1 MIDLAINERME
12 LFNRN
17 NMSLCESICIF
28 KGYVKNNI
36 ICQCD
41 IKFKFNSFYNV
52 NSSKYS
58 LIYRFK
64 QVETKNLNLWVLKC
78 YFNIFTKDIIMKNF
92 CSIIILVI
100 ILLTFGGAIYF
111 CTKESNI
118 LNDKI
123 FMLYEVTMKK
133 IDANFSLDN
142 SKNIYFFE
150 KDKNNIE
157 KINNAQKR
165 NDIKKSP
172 TRTVIK
178 TIHNNIFLHQSS
190 KNILNFNK
198 KKIFNPN
205 EMKSFEKYT
214 DNEMNNFPYYNALLL
229 DRRNFF
235 QIYFSLIKT
244 KHLLIFALNCEN
256 DFNPRTMK
264 INFMF
269 FIFAIFLAS
278 NTFFVNET
286 TIHNLFIY
294 KGKIEVLSDF
304 SKILYSILISLS
316 IKNLLL
322 LIAFP
327 ELDIVKIRKIGK
339 QNLIK
344 RNKLIKK
351 SIGMVII
358 KCHIFFFI
366 NIILLSMNWVYIS
379 CFFIIFQ
386 NTQMYVIRNTLMSFG
401 ISLVLPMVLY
411 LIPTLFRKLGIKG
424 DGSHGCYCFFFI
436 STIFQVLF

>member
-1 MIDLAINERME
+1 
-12 LFNRN
+12 
-17 NMSLCESICIF
+17 
-28 KGYVKNNI
+28 
-36 ICQCD
+36 
-41 IKFKFNSFYNV
+41 
-52 NSSKYS
+52 
-58 LIYRFK
+58 
-64 QVETKNLNLWVLKC
+64 
-78 YFNIFTKDIIMKNF
+78 MKNF

-111 CTKESNI
+111 CTKEYNI
-118 LNDKI
+118 LNGKI

-142 SKNIYFFE
+142 SKNIYF
-150 KDKNNIE
+150 KNDKNNIE
-157 KINNAQKR
+157 KINNARKR
-165 NDIKKSP
+165 NNIKKG
-172 TRTVIK
+172 TIK
-178 TIHNNIFLHQSS
+178 SLDKNIQNNVFLHQSS
-190 KNILNFNK
+190 KNILNITK
-198 KKIFNPN
+198 KKIFNPKK
-205 EMKSFEKYT
+205 MKSFEKYT
-214 DNEMNNFPYYNALLL
+214 ENEMNNLPYYNALHL

-244 KHLLIFALNCEN
+244 KQLLIFALNCEN

-264 INFMF
+264 ISFML
-269 FIFAIFLAS
+269 FIFAIFLVS

-286 TIHNLFIY
+286 TIHNLFIF

-327 ELDIVKIRKIGK
+327 EMDIVKIRKIGN

-366 NIILLSMNWVYIS
+366 SIIFLSMIWVYIS

-386 NTQMYVIRNTLMSFG
+386 NTQIYVIRNTLISFG
-401 ISLVLPMVLY
+401 ISLVLPMILY
-411 LIPTLFRKLGIKG
+411 LIPTLFRKLGVKG